1 MKKIEAFIKK
11 HRLNDVIELLH
22 NIDSLTGLSISG
34 ICGLGRTRNPE
45 GPVHIIDNAYDDTEH
60 VKIEVFCT
68 DALVETVAS
77 TILDGA
83 HTGLRGDGKIYISSV
98 EEAIRISTRERGES
112 AV

>member
-11 HRLNDVIELLH
+11 HRINDVIERLH
-22 NIDSLTGLSISG
+22 DIDKLTGLSITEIS
-34 ICGLGRTRNPE
+34 GLGRTRNPE
-45 GPVHIIDNAYDDTEH
+45 GPVRIIDNAYDDTHH
-60 VKIEVFCT
+60 VKIEIFCT
-68 DALVETVAS
+68 DSLVETVVS

-83 HTGLRGDGKIYISSV
+83 HTGLRGDGKIYLSSI